1 MAVPVGMEYPGTVP
15 LSPSMSD
22 QVFAQVVADYHTALF
37 RFALSLAR
45 NAADADDLT
54 QQTFYVWATKG
65 HTLRDASKLKTW
77 LFTTLYRE
85 FLKGRRR
92 STRHIA
98 FDDLS
103 PAEQDP
109 PDVEVS
115 AIDRMDAELVL
126 QALQEIPPLARE
138 PLSLFYLQNLS
149 YLEIAEILDV
159 PIGTVMSRLSRGKIQ
174 LRALL
179 ARKATEGKII
189 EFPQQ
194 GTGS

>member
-1 MAVPVGMEYPGTVP
+1 MEYRALPA
-15 LSPSMSD
+15 LSYPMSD
-22 QVFAQVVADYHTALF
+22 EAFEQVVVTYHTALF

-65 HTLRDASKLKTW
+65 HTLRDPSKLKTW

-92 STRHIA
+92 STRHVA
-98 FDDLS
+98 FEDL
-103 PAEQDP
+103 PPTEQDP
-109 PDVEVS
+109 PDIEVS
-115 AIDRMDAELVL
+115 AINRMDADLVL
-126 QALQEIPPLARE
+126 AALQDVTPIARE
-138 PLSLFYLQNLS
+138 PLNLFYLQNMS
-149 YLEIAEILDV
+149 YLEIAEVLDV
-159 PIGTVMSRLSRGKIQ
+159 PIGTVMSRLSRGKAQ
-174 LRALL
+174 LRTLL
-179 ARKATEGKII
+179 AQKATEGKII

>member
-1 MAVPVGMEYPGTVP
+1 MEYHALRA
-15 LSPSMSD
+15 LSCLVSD
-22 QVFAQVVADYHTALF
+22 EAFEQVVVAYHTALF

-45 NAADADDLT
+45 NAADANDLT

-65 HTLRDASKLKTW
+65 HTVRDSSKLKTW

-92 STRHIA
+92 ATRHVA
-98 FDDLS
+98 FEDLP

-115 AIDRMDAELVL
+115 VIDRTDADLVM
-126 QALQEIPPLARE
+126 QALQDVPLIARE
-138 PLSLFYLQNLS
+138 PLSLFYLHNLS
-149 YLEIAEILDV
+149 YLEIAEVLNV
-159 PIGTVMSRLSRGKIQ
+159 PIGTVMSRLSRGKVQ
-174 LRALL
+174 LRSLL
-179 ARKATEGKII
+179 AQKATEGRII
-189 EFPQQ
+189 EFPRQ